1 MIYFRNLYLICCCLF
16 FCCNDKIMQTTM
28 DCNDIYNGLQ
38 LPEFNLQDLNPNSSS
53 YNYNINPESF
63 PGMIRLF
70 YFSSNEN

>member
-1 MIYFRNLYLICCCLF
+1 
-16 FCCNDKIMQTTM
+16 MQTTM

-38 LPEFNLQDLNPNSSS
+38 LPQFNLQDLNPNSSS